1 MHRFIKKLLNN
12 MNNYEKILQYFNFE
26 PQEIDINLFL
36 LNAAMVIVMAII
48 LELTYRRCANTLS
61 NKSQFSYN
69 FVMLSLITMLI
80 ITLVGSSVALS
91 LGLVGALSIV
101 RYRAAIKEPEELT
114 YLFLAIAIGLGMGA
128 NQPVVTIISFL
139 ILIAVIWVR
148 YFIKPANKLVA
159 YNLVI
164 NMTNPK
170 DGDMEKIVGIVNL
183 RFSRAALRRF
193 DQSNSVLDLAFRVK
207 VKNLDILTECKNEI
221 LKIENTSV
229 SFVDIR

>member
-1 MHRFIKKLLNN
+1 

-183 RFSRAALRRF
+183 RFSRAVLRRF
-193 DQSNSVLDLAFRVK
+193 DQSSSILDLAFRVK

>member
-1 MHRFIKKLLNN
+1 

-36 LNAAMVIVMAII
+36 LNAAMTIVMAII

-61 NKSQFSYN
+61 NKSQFAYN

-139 ILIAVIWVR
+139 VLIAVIWIR
-148 YFIKPANKLVA
+148 YFIKPSNKLNA
-159 YNLVI
+159 FNLVI
-164 NMTNPK
+164 NIHNPK
-170 DGDMEKIVGIVNL
+170 EGDMEKIVGIISL
-183 RFSRAALRRF
+183 RFNRPALRRF
-193 DQSNSVLDLAFRVK
+193 DQSKDVIDLAFRVR
-207 VKNLDILTECKNEI
+207 VKNMDMLTECKNEI
-221 LKIENTSV
+221 LKIENTTV

>member
-1 MHRFIKKLLNN
+1 

-36 LNAAMVIVMAII
+36 INAAITIVLAII
-48 LELTYRRCANTLS
+48 LELTYRRCANSLS

-114 YLFLAIAIGLGMGA
+114 YLFLAIATGLGMGA
-128 NQPVVTIISFL
+128 NQPVVTVISFM
-139 ILIAVIWVR
+139 ILIIVVWVR
-148 YFIKPANKLVA
+148 YFIKPMNKLNA

-164 NMTNPK
+164 NMQNPAN
-170 DGDMEKIVGIVNL
+170 DDMEKIIAIVEDKFK
-183 RFSRAALRRF
+183 RPVLRRF
-193 DQSNSVLDLAFRVK
+193 DQSKENLDLAFRVK
-207 VKNLDILTECKNEI
+207 VKNIDVLTECKNEI
-221 LKIENTSV
+221 LKTENTTV
-229 SFVDIR
+229 SFVDIQ

>member
-1 MHRFIKKLLNN
+1 

-36 LNAAMVIVMAII
+36 INAAMTIVLAII
-48 LELTYRRCANTLS
+48 LEITYRRCANSLS

-114 YLFLAIAIGLGMGA
+114 YLFLAIATGLGMGA
-128 NQPVVTIISFL
+128 NQPVVTVISFL
-139 ILIAVIWVR
+139 ILIVVIWVR
-148 YFIKPANKLVA
+148 YAIKPMNKLNA

-164 NMTNPK
+164 NMQKPGK
-170 DGDMEKIVGIVNL
+170 DDMERIVGIVNIKFK
-183 RFSRAALRRF
+183 RPVLRRF
-193 DQSNSVLDLAFRVK
+193 DQSQNNLDLAFRVK
-207 VKNLDILTECKNEI
+207 VKDIDLLTECKNEI
-221 LKIENTSV
+221 LEIENTTV
-229 SFVDIR
+229 SFVDIN

>member
-1 MHRFIKKLLNN
+1 

-36 LNAAMVIVMAII
+36 LNAAMTIVMAII

-61 NKSQFSYN
+61 NKSQFAYN

-139 ILIAVIWVR
+139 VLIAVIWVR
-148 YFIKPANKLVA
+148 YFIKPSNKINA

-164 NMTNPK
+164 NIHNPK
-170 DGDMEKIVGIVNL
+170 DGDMEKIVGIISL
-183 RFSRAALRRF
+183 RFSRPALRRF
-193 DQSNSVLDLAFRVK
+193 DQIKDVIDLAFRVR
-207 VKNLDILTECKNEI
+207 VKNMDMLTECKNEI
-221 LKIENTSV
+221 LKIENTTV

>member
-1 MHRFIKKLLNN
+1 

-148 YFIKPANKLVA
+148 YFIKPSNKLNA

-164 NMTNPK
+164 NLANPK

-183 RFSRAALRRF
+183 RFSRAVLRRF
-193 DQSNSVLDLAFRVK
+193 DQSKSVLDLAFRVK
-207 VKNLDILTECKNEI
+207 VKNLDLLTECKNEI

>member
-1 MHRFIKKLLNN
+1 

-36 LNAAMVIVMAII
+36 INAAIVIVLSII
-48 LELTYRRCANTLS
+48 LELTYRRCANSLS

-114 YLFLAIAIGLGMGA
+114 YLFLAIATGLGMGA
-128 NQPVVTIISFL
+128 NQPVITVISFL
-139 ILIAVIWVR
+139 ILIVVIWVR
-148 YFIKPANKLVA
+148 YFIKPMNKLNA
-159 YNLVI
+159 YNLVVNI
-164 NMTNPK
+164 QDPAE
-170 DGDMEKIVGIVNL
+170 GDMEKIIGIINL
-183 RFSRAALRRF
+183 NFNRPVLRRF
-193 DQSNSVLDLAFRVK
+193 DQSKENLDLAFRVK
-207 VKNLDILTECKNEI
+207 VKNIDLLTECKNAI
-221 LKIENTSV
+221 LKIDNTTV

>member
-1 MHRFIKKLLNN
+1 MD
-12 MNNYEKILQYFNFE
+12 NYDKILQYFNFE

-36 LNAAMVIVMAII
+36 INAALTIVLAII

-61 NKSQFSYN
+61 NKSQFAYN

-114 YLFLAIAIGLGMGA
+114 YLFLAIALGLGMGA

-139 ILIAVIWVR
+139 IVVAIVWIR
-148 YFIKPANKLVA
+148 YLIKPANKLNA

-164 NMTNPK
+164 NLKNPK
-170 DGDMEKIVGIVNL
+170 NGDMEKIVGIVNIK
-183 RFSRAALRRF
+183 FKKATLRRF
-193 DQSNSVLDLAFRVK
+193 DESKDVLDLAFRVK
-207 VKNLDILTECKNEI
+207 IKNLNLLTECKNEI
-221 LKIENTSV
+221 LKIENTTV
-229 SFVDIR
+229 SFVDIK

>member
-1 MHRFIKKLLNN
+1 

-36 LNAAMVIVMAII
+36 LNAAMTIVMTLI

-61 NKSQFSYN
+61 NKSQFAYN

-139 ILIAVIWVR
+139 ILITVVWVR
-148 YFIKPANKLVA
+148 YFLKPNNKLVA

-164 NMTNPK
+164 SLENPK
-170 DGDMEKIVGIVNL
+170 EGDMEKIVGIVSL
-183 RFSRAALRRF
+183 KFSRPLLRRF
-193 DQSNSVLDLAFRVK
+193 DQSKHVLDLAFRVK
-207 VKNLDILTECKNEI
+207 VKNLDLLTECKNDI
-221 LKIENTSV
+221 LKIENTTV

>member
-1 MHRFIKKLLNN
+1 

-36 LNAAMVIVMAII
+36 INAAMVIVLSVI
-48 LELTYRRCANTLS
+48 LELTYRRCANSLS

-114 YLFLAIAIGLGMGA
+114 YLFLAIATGLGMGA
-128 NQPVVTIISFL
+128 NQPVVTVISFL
-139 ILIAVIWVR
+139 ILITVIWVR
-148 YFIKPANKLVA
+148 YFIKPMNKLNA
-159 YNLVI
+159 YNLVVNI
-164 NMTNPK
+164 QNPA
-170 DGDMEKIVGIVNL
+170 DGDMEKIVGIINL
-183 RFSRAALRRF
+183 NFKRPVLRRF
-193 DQSNSVLDLAFRVK
+193 DQSKKNLDLAFRVK
-207 VKNLDILTECKNEI
+207 VKNIDLLTECKNAI
-221 LKIENTSV
+221 LKIDNTTV
-229 SFVDIR
+229 SFVDIQ

>member
-1 MHRFIKKLLNN
+1 

-36 LNAAMVIVMAII
+36 LNAAMTIVLSII

-61 NKSQFSYN
+61 NKSQFAYN

-114 YLFLAIAIGLGMGA
+114 YLFLAIGIGLGMGA

-139 ILIAVIWVR
+139 ILIAVVWIR
-148 YFIKPANKLVA
+148 YFIKPANKLNA

-164 NMTNPK
+164 SMKRPNE
-170 DGDMEKIVGIVNL
+170 GDMEKIVGIVNL
-183 RFSRAALRRF
+183 KFNRAVLRRF
-193 DQSNSVLDLAFRVK
+193 DENKDNLDLAFIVK
-207 VKNLDILTECKNEI
+207 VKNLDVLTDCKNEI

-229 SFVDIR
+229 SFVDIK

>member
-1 MHRFIKKLLNN
+1 

-36 LNAAMVIVMAII
+36 LNAAMTIVMAII

-61 NKSQFSYN
+61 NKSQFAYN

-139 ILIAVIWVR
+139 VLIAVIWVR
-148 YFIKPANKLVA
+148 YFIKPSNKINA

-164 NMTNPK
+164 NIHNPK
-170 DGDMEKIVGIVNL
+170 DGDMEKIVGIISL
-183 RFSRAALRRF
+183 RFSRPALRRF
-193 DQSNSVLDLAFRVK
+193 DQSKDVIDLAFRVR
-207 VKNLDILTECKNEI
+207 VKNMDMLTECKNEI
-221 LKIENTSV
+221 LKIENTTV

>member
-1 MHRFIKKLLNN
+1 

-36 LNAAMVIVMAII
+36 INAAMTIVLSII
-48 LELTYRRCANTLS
+48 LELTYRRCANSLS

-114 YLFLAIAIGLGMGA
+114 YLFLAIATGLGMGA
-128 NQPVVTIISFL
+128 NQPVITVISFV
-139 ILIAVIWVR
+139 ILIVVIWVR
-148 YFIKPANKLVA
+148 YFIKPMNKLNA

-164 NMTNPK
+164 NLRNPK
-170 DGDMEKIVGIVNL
+170 EGDMEKIVGIVNIK
-183 RFSRAALRRF
+183 FNRAVLRRF
-193 DQSNSVLDLAFRVK
+193 DEDKENLDLAFRVR
-207 VKNLDILTECKNEI
+207 VKNIDVLTECKNEI
-221 LKIENTSV
+221 LSLDNASV

>member
-1 MHRFIKKLLNN
+1 

-36 LNAAMVIVMAII
+36 LNAAMTIVMAII

-61 NKSQFSYN
+61 NKSQFAYN

-139 ILIAVIWVR
+139 VLIAVIWIR
-148 YFIKPANKLVA
+148 YFIKPSNKLNA

-164 NMTNPK
+164 NLQNPQ

-183 RFSRAALRRF
+183 KFSRPMLRRF
-193 DQSNSVLDLAFRVK
+193 DQSKNVLDLAFRVK
-207 VKNLDILTECKNEI
+207 VKNLNVLTECKNEI

>member
-1 MHRFIKKLLNN
+1 

-148 YFIKPANKLVA
+148 YFIKPSNKLNA

-164 NMTNPK
+164 NLANPK

-183 RFSRAALRRF
+183 RFSRAVLRRF

>member
-1 MHRFIKKLLNN
+1 MD
-12 MNNYEKILQYFNFE
+12 NYDKILQYFNFE

-36 LNAAMVIVMAII
+36 INAALTIVLAII

-61 NKSQFSYN
+61 NKSQFAYN

-114 YLFLAIAIGLGMGA
+114 YLFLAIGIGLGMGA

-139 ILIAVIWVR
+139 IVVAIVWIR
-148 YFIKPANKLVA
+148 YLIKPANKLNA

-164 NMTNPK
+164 NLKNPK
-170 DGDMEKIVGIVNL
+170 NGDMEKIVGIVNIK
-183 RFSRAALRRF
+183 FKKATLRRF
-193 DQSNSVLDLAFRVK
+193 DESKDVLDLAFRVK
-207 VKNLDILTECKNEI
+207 IKNLNLLTECKNEI
-221 LKIENTSV
+221 LKIENTTV
-229 SFVDIR
+229 SFVDIK

>member
-1 MHRFIKKLLNN
+1 

-36 LNAAMVIVMAII
+36 LNAAMTIVLSII

-61 NKSQFSYN
+61 NKSQFAYN

-114 YLFLAIAIGLGMGA
+114 YLFLAIGIGLGMGA

-139 ILIAVIWVR
+139 ILIAVVWIR
-148 YFIKPANKLVA
+148 YFIKPANKLNA

-164 NMTNPK
+164 SMKRPNE
-170 DGDMEKIVGIVNL
+170 GDMEKIVGIVNL
-183 RFSRAALRRF
+183 KFNRAVLRRF
-193 DQSNSVLDLAFRVK
+193 DENKDNLDLAFRVK
-207 VKNLDILTECKNEI
+207 VKNLDVLTDCKNEI

-229 SFVDIR
+229 SFVDIK

>member
-1 MHRFIKKLLNN
+1 

-36 LNAAMVIVMAII
+36 INAAMTIVLAII
-48 LELTYRRCANTLS
+48 LELTYRRCANSLS

-114 YLFLAIAIGLGMGA
+114 YLFLAIATGLGMGA
-128 NQPVVTIISFL
+128 NQPVITVISFL
-139 ILIAVIWVR
+139 ILVVVIWVR
-148 YFIKPANKLVA
+148 HFVKPMNKLNA

-164 NMTNPK
+164 NMQNP
-170 DGDMEKIVGIVNL
+170 GANDMEKIIDIVNQKFK
-183 RFSRAALRRF
+183 RPALRRF
-193 DQSNSVLDLAFRVK
+193 DQSKENLDLAFKVK
-207 VKNLDILTECKNEI
+207 VKDIDLLTECKNEI
-221 LKIENTSV
+221 LALEKTTV

>member
-1 MHRFIKKLLNN
+1 
-12 MNNYEKILQYFNFE
+12 MNDYERILQYFNFE

-36 LNAAMVIVMAII
+36 INAALTIVLAII

-61 NKSQFSYN
+61 NKSQFAYN

-80 ITLVGSSVALS
+80 ITLVGSSIALS

-114 YLFLAIAIGLGMGA
+114 YLFLAIALGLGMGA

-139 ILIAVIWVR
+139 IVVAIVWIR
-148 YFIKPANKLVA
+148 YLIKPANKLSA
-159 YNLVI
+159 FNLVI
-164 NMTNPK
+164 NLKNPK
-170 DGDMEKIVGIVNL
+170 QGDMEKIVGIVNIK
-183 RFSRAALRRF
+183 FKKATLRRF
-193 DQSNSVLDLAFRVK
+193 DESKDVLDLAFRVK
-207 VKNLDILTECKNEI
+207 IKNLNLLTECKNEI
-221 LKIENTSV
+221 LNIENATV